1 MIVGMKPM
9 NSILEKDMKEIFEAS
24 SDLNFHELQG
34 KTFFITGANGMIA
47 SYLVYFLLHLNDI
60 MHLNIQ
66 VVGLVRN
73 QKKAEKGFSEISS
86 RKDFSLCVQDICHPI
101 AYDGAVDFVVH
112 AASPT
117 APSMFREHPV
127 EVIKANTLGTLHV
140 LEFAQKN
147 GAEVM
152 LLSTREIY
160 GKCPERCEFVTE
172 DEFGSLVPT
181 DVRSCYPESKRL
193 AENLCVSYA
202 HEYGVSIKIA
212 RIAHTYGPGMPLG
225 DGRVLSDFLL
235 NVINSE
241 PIVLN
246 SDGSTVLALTYLS
259 DTIAGLVRLLLRRGA
274 QVRNIS
280 SDRCVISVR
289 ELAEKL
295 CQMFPERKMSVCY
308 QKILSSQKEGYLQ
321 YKVPFLSSQKIY
333 EEGWNPSVT
342 VEEGIKRTV
351 LYYEM
356 QLEQE
361 I

>member
-24 SDLNFHELQG
+24 CDLDFRELQG

-47 SYLVYFLLHLNDI
+47 SYFVYFLLHLNDV
-60 MHLNIQ
+60 MHLDIH

-73 QKKAEKGFSEISS
+73 QKKAEKGFSGISG
-86 RKDFSLCVQDICHPI
+86 RKDFSLYVQDICHPI
-101 AYDGAVDFVVH
+101 AYDIPVDFVVH

-140 LEFAQKN
+140 LELAHKN

-160 GKCPERCEFVTE
+160 GKCPECCEFVSE

-181 DVRSCYPESKRL
+181 EVRSCYPESKRL
-193 AENLCVSYA
+193 AETLCVSYA
-202 HEYGVSIKIA
+202 HEFGVPVKIA

-225 DGRVLSDFLL
+225 DGRVLSDFLMD
-235 NVINSE
+235 VINSE

-259 DTIAGLVRLLLRRGA
+259 DTIAGLVRFLLSYGV

-280 SDRCVISVR
+280 SDRCVISVK

-295 CQMFPERKMSVCY
+295 CRMFPERKMSVRY
-308 QKILSSQKEGYLQ
+308 QRISSSQKEGYLQ
-321 YKVPFLSSQKIY
+321 YRVPFLSSQKIY
-333 EEGWNPSVT
+333 EEGWDPRVT
-342 VEEGIKRTV
+342 VEEGIKRTI
-351 LYYEM
+351 LFYET
-356 QLEQE
+356 QSKQE